1 MYILHTQ
8 MGVAY
13 LINPDDGRQN
23 ISETRDCDL
32 PMMLPIA
39 RGRLVNMCSTRA
51 VNLTCEYIFS
61 Y

>member
-1 MYILHTQ
+1 MYILHIQ

-23 ISETRDCDL
+23 ISETHDCHL
-32 PMMLPIA
+32 PMRLLIA
-39 RGRLVNMCSTRA
+39 TGSLVNMCSTKA
-51 VNLTCEYIFS
+51 VSLTCEYIFS

>member
-1 MYILHTQ
+1 MYTLHTQ

-51 VNLTCEYIFS
+51 VSLNM
-61 Y
+61 